1 MSMKSNVLNNKKCL
15 ITGAAGEIGKQLAIQ
30 LLENNCD
37 LFLTSKNESDLTPL
51 TKSLSKLSKNN
62 SIFYQGA
69 DLNNSEDIKKL
80 ISTIRKNLKTID
92 ILINSAG
99 IYQVKLLSD
108 STLQD
113 FDNCFNVNVR
123 APFILT
129 KEFSKDMINQKWGR
143 IVNIGSSSSY
153 DGFEKNTIYCSSK
166 HALLG
171 FSRSVFK
178 ELKRF
183 NVRTFCIS
191 PRGVRTKMHKNM
203 ETDIFNKL
211 IDPTELSK
219 FIVDLLIND
228 NEMICNEVRVDNLH
242 M

>member
-1 MSMKSNVLNNKKCL
+1 MEINVLNNKRCL

-30 LLENNCD
+30 LLHNNCD
-37 LFLTSKNESDLTPL
+37 LFLTSKNESDLIKL
-51 TKSLSKLSKNN
+51 KKSISKFSKNN
-62 SIFYQGA
+62 SVFFQSA
-69 DLNNSEDIKKL
+69 DLSYPTEIKKL
-80 ISTIRKNLKTID
+80 ISTIRKEFKTID

-108 STLQD
+108 STLKD
-113 FDNCFNVNVR
+113 FDDCFNVNVR

-129 KEFSKDMINQKWGR
+129 KEFSKDMIDKKWGR
-143 IVNIGSSSSY
+143 VVNIGSSSSY
-153 DGFEKNTIYCSSK
+153 DGFEKNSIFCSSK

-178 ELKRF
+178 ELKKF

-203 ETDIFNKL
+203 QIDKFNKL
-211 IDPTELSK
+211 IDPVELAK
-219 FIVDLLIND
+219 FTVDLLIND
-228 NEMICNEVRVDNLH
+228 NEMICNEIRVDNLH